1 MDGNG
6 VSPKK
11 SGWMALLGPLCLIL
25 GFALGAYTHSSQ
37 TPFLVAAAG
46 HLDPIGQLWL
56 NALKVAVVPLVSILL
71 ITGIATLPSG
81 KELGRWGGMAMA
93 SFFAMLLLGVTVAL
107 AAGSIFV
114 NSVHIDRITPPTS
127 TTAGAIQKTAEIS
140 DWVSGLIPG
149 NLIEAMGKGDLLP
162 IAIISALFALALR
175 KAGEE
180 KRSVVLSFAT
190 GVRDTILVYV
200 GWVVQ
205 LLPIGGFALAFSF
218 AAKSGGAI
226 LNVTLQFIVYGYA
239 LMIAFGVLL
248 YLLVA
253 VIGRIKPSVFAKGIL
268 PAQIVALG
276 SRSSLASLPSMVQCA
291 KSLNLPDPASEVV
304 LPMAVSLFKL
314 NRALTSTS
322 KLLFF
327 ATVFGVALGPQAI
340 AAYVVTV
347 IMVSFSTPGLP
358 TGAGASNLGAY
369 MAAGLPA
376 EGYMLIEA
384 VNPILDPMNTVLNV
398 TGDLAAAAITSR
410 FAASGAD

>member
-1 MDGNG
+1 M
-6 VSPKK
+6 SPRK
-11 SGWMALLGPLCLIL
+11 SGWMAFLGPLCLIL
-25 GFALGAYTHSSQ
+25 GFLVGAFAHSSQ
-37 TPFLVAAAG
+37 TPWLLAAAG
-46 HLDPIGQLWL
+46 HLEPIGQLWL
-56 NALKVAVVPLVSILL
+56 NALKVAVVPLVATLL

-93 SFFAMLLLGVTVAL
+93 SFLGMLLVAVGLAL
-107 AAGSIFV
+107 AAGTVFI
-114 NSVHIDRITPPTS
+114 NSVHIERITPPAQAAAAETQKA
-127 TTAGAIQKTAEIS
+127 TAIG
-140 DWVSGLIPG
+140 DWIANLIPG
-149 NLIEAMGKGDLLP
+149 NLLEAMAKGDLLP
-162 IAIISALFALALR
+162 IAIVSALFALALR
-175 KAGEE
+175 NVAED
-180 KRSVVLSFAT
+180 KRTTVLNFAT
-190 GVRDTILVYV
+190 GIRDTILVYV
-200 GWVVQ
+200 GWVVK

-218 AAKSGGAI
+218 AAKSGSAVI
-226 LNVTLQFIVYGYA
+226 SVTLQFIVYGYG
-239 LMIAFGVLL
+239 LMIVFGALL
-248 YLLVA
+248 YLAVA
-253 VIGRIKPSVFAKGIL
+253 VIGRVKPSVFAKAAL

-276 SRSSLASLPSMVQCA
+276 TRSSLASLPSMVESA
-291 KSLNLPDPASEVV
+291 KSMNLPEPASDVV

-327 ATVFGVALGPQAI
+327 ATVFGVALGPETV

-369 MAAGLPA
+369 LAAGLPA

-410 FAASGAD
+410 FAASETSV